1 MQQNTVDTNWINN
14 IFAPLHDPQLL
25 NRIFSYSTKEPW
37 FFTEFS
43 FLAVFGIFLVFYAA
57 VIQRNAWRKAYIIA
71 FSLFFYYK
79 SSGPFLGSRPQLRGA
94 FWRGPLDGSSL
105 QFFATAATASRRASS
120 SSAPPCQRPV
130 GAAISKTRA
139 GSTFVRLA

>member
-57 VIQRNAWRKAYIIA
+57 VIQRTFGERYISLHFPC
-71 FSLFFYYK
+71 FSITNQAAH
-79 SSGPFLGSRPQLRGA
+79 SWVFLP
-94 FWRGPLDGSSL
+94 
-105 QFFATAATASRRASS
+105 
-120 SSAPPCQRPV
+120 
-130 GAAISKTRA
+130 
-139 GSTFVRLA
+139 